1 MYCDESFGT
10 DLDDT
15 AGTSDFGQP
24 RSRDAGIP
32 DCKKVNVSLVRAI
45 AEAACGGWETR
56 TARWNPRLRRGN
68 RPGRPWRSRSASN
81 REQRYRARQTAP
93 AVSPRRGRSG
103 LRDCGNEKGQSGKT
117 VNSHERGSTQCLRL
131 GKPETRTVRRDRA
144 GELHL
149 VVMYHRQNAV
159 HVPARVDH
167 ETLLRDVVAHHV
179 DEVFH
184 LRRGG
189 EYLSLY
195 RIAHRRLW
203 KRDVASR

>member
-1 MYCDESFGT
+1 MRGVYCDESFGP

-45 AEAACGGWETR
+45 AEAACGEWETR

-68 RPGRPWRSRSASN
+68 TPDRPWRSRSASN

-103 LRDCGNEKGQSGKT
+103 LRDCGHEKGQSGKT
-117 VNSHERGSTQCLRL
+117 VNSHERAVRSVCVWESQKHVQC
-131 GKPETRTVRRDRA
+131 
-144 GELHL
+144 
-149 VVMYHRQNAV
+149 
-159 HVPARVDH
+159 
-167 ETLLRDVVAHHV
+167 VAIAPV
-179 DEVFH
+179 SFI
-184 LRRGG
+184 
-189 EYLSLY
+189 LSLC
-195 RIAHRRLW
+195 ITAKMPSTSQH
-203 KRDVASR
+203 ASITKHSFVM